1 MAHCRLSPV
10 CYSKILSI
18 FSLIKIKYIFILLFQ
33 KKIVLLHQLFIK
45 NIYFKLLMYEI

>member
-1 MAHCRLSPV
+1 MAHCCLSPV

-33 KKIVLLHQLFIK
+33 KKIVLLRQLFIK